1 MWEQSNKLEN
11 LIKVVYPGESSNESF
26 RIFTNAQVQQLNL
39 LIRYADYYDNNV
51 FKHIA
56 SDYPEYDQN
65 QNRAYTPAQI
75 PINYSRYIIDKLA
88 SWQFEKSVDIAVT
101 SEKKSMEKKAKTVED
116 ELYAFHKTNN
126 LNLKWLQA
134 SKESNTSGGVAVK
147 LIYDKVNGVRLLIR
161 PRIECFPIPEFDDYE
176 TINKIHFV
184 AFKSDDIVWKQT
196 YELVNGICY
205 FEEAT
210 YDVKNQLRVV
220 DVIQE
225 RVPLGNGKKYLDFI
239 PVYVIPNNPTIG
251 MVWGYSELHDLIPI
265 IDEINKKYSDAS
277 DALRF
282 EMFAITVMM
291 NVKQFSDQGKKGSR
305 RPETKPGAVWN
316 LMGMPGPD
324 GKVLGDISKLE
335 SKFAYSDTLD
345 QHLINLKAAL
355 FELSNVVQITPETVS
370 KLGSLSGVA
379 LKLLY
384 ASMVS
389 KVNSKNTIWK
399 PKLAQIY
406 SDSLK
411 MRSIYE
417 NYDYPEDLN
426 IEIIMQE
433 PTPMNEAEQ
442 VEIATAKLAAGLTS
456 IKAEMNKLGV
466 ENAEELMSE
475 IMTERKE
482 QDAALS
488 DLYGVERDVE

>member
-1 MWEQSNKLEN
+1 MAWETSSNKLEN
-11 LIKVVYPGESSNESF
+11 LIKVVYPGESSDESF

-39 LIRYADYYDNNV
+39 LIRYADYYDNKV

-56 SDYPEYDQN
+56 NDYPEYDQN

-101 SEKKSMEKKAKTVED
+101 SDKKSMEKKSKVVED
-116 ELYAFHKTNN
+116 ELYGFHKANN

-134 SKESNTSGGVAVK
+134 SKEANTSGGVAVK

-184 AFKSDDIVWKQT
+184 AFKSDNIVWKQT

-210 YDVKNQLRVV
+210 YDVRNQLKVV

-282 EMFAITVMM
+282 EM
-291 NVKQFSDQGKKGSR
+291 
-305 RPETKPGAVWN
+305 
-316 LMGMPGPD
+316 
-324 GKVLGDISKLE
+324 
-335 SKFAYSDTLD
+335 LD
-345 QHLINLKAAL
+345 RK
-355 FELSNVVQITPETVS
+355 SVV
-370 KLGSLSGVA
+370 
-379 LKLLY
+379 
-384 ASMVS
+384 
-389 KVNSKNTIWK
+389 
-399 PKLAQIY
+399 
-406 SDSLK
+406 
-411 MRSIYE
+411 
-417 NYDYPEDLN
+417 
-426 IEIIMQE
+426 
-433 PTPMNEAEQ
+433 
-442 VEIATAKLAAGLTS
+442 
-456 IKAEMNKLGV
+456 
-466 ENAEELMSE
+466 
-475 IMTERKE
+475 
-482 QDAALS
+482 
-488 DLYGVERDVE
+488 